1 MYIYTYIYIYV
12 YVYVDIYIYI
22 YIYVIYMFVYNR
34 STNSSWGGGRAINF
48 AVLGD
53 IFKSQLSIQFR

>member
-1 MYIYTYIYIYV
+1 
-12 YVYVDIYIYI
+12 
-22 YIYVIYMFVYNR
+22 MFVYNR